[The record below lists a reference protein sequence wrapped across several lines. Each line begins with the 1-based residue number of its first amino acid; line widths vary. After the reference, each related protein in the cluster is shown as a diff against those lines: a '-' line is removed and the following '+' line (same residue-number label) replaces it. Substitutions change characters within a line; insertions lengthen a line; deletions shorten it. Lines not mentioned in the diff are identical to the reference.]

1 MKENKKIDLKV
12 ILKYTIMGI
21 VLSLLL
27 GTIFYYLF
35 SFTTYKQIEYASYMS
50 LGIFPY
56 SFCIGLIITE
66 IILTPQIK
74 NMYDSII
81 VGFIIG
87 LFTSLLQNTVILTV
101 YGGQQLMYFLEF
113 VGNQTILL
121 ILLGVIF
128 AYIGNA
134 YLKGKI
140 NIPIINKYLGWK
152 TFFKQIPPFFYNWY

>member
-1 MKENKKIDLKV
+1 MNENKKFDLKV
-12 ILKYTIMGI
+12 ILKYSIVGI

-35 SFTTYKQIEYASYMS
+35 SFTIYKQVEYAYNMF
-50 LGIFPY
+50 LGIFPF
-56 SFCIGLIITE
+56 SFCIGLMITLL
-66 IILTPQIK
+66 ILTPHIK

-87 LFTSLLQNTVILTV
+87 LFTGLLQNTVIVSV

-121 ILLGVIF
+121 IILGVIF

-140 NIPIINKYLGWK
+140 NTPHIN
-152 TFFKQIPPFFYNWY
+152 

>member
-1 MKENKKIDLKV
+1 MNENKNFDLKV
-12 ILKYTIMGI
+12 ILKYSIVGI

-35 SFTTYKQIEYASYMS
+35 SFTIYKQVEYAYNMF
-50 LGIFPY
+50 LGIFPF
-56 SFCIGLIITE
+56 SFCIGLIITLL
-66 IILTPQIK
+66 ILTPHIK
-74 NMYDSII
+74 NMYESII

-87 LFTSLLQNTVILTV
+87 LFTGLLQNTVIVSV

-140 NIPIINKYLGWK
+140 NIPITN
-152 TFFKQIPPFFYNWY
+152 